1 VPAEQERLRRRVQPR
16 DRMFIG
22 AAAVAAAAVTAAFL
36 LTGHHQSTPNGCRTE
51 IVAGFMGG
59 ETHLVCAP
67 PP

>member
-1 VPAEQERLRRRVQPR
+1 MARR
-16 DRMFIG
+16 DRWFV
-22 AAAVAAAAVTAAFL
+22 ALATVAAAAVTCVFALAS
-36 LTGHHQSTPNGCRTE
+36 HHASTPKGCSTE